1 MLHARVVRVSENVAD
16 GCSVRSETADTRN
29 AAIRRGSGEDKRK
42 ATIEI
47 ASACWHVTALRDGIT
62 REHLTTGGV
71 NKPDSRRIYDVVGIS
86 LRTGRRGDLR
96 QTAPASIR
104 AGRRQAGGRKRR
116 GKGSVRESSGVV
128 DIAKVRRSRA
138 VVCREFCNERLCES
152 VGIQPRPTWR
162 STYIHILDATH
173 DDTLAVRDEASGT
186 RHRAHGVSGDHFP
199 VGYKSVGA
207 IQAGEAVLATGGR
220 WLNTGAGTTAGS
232 APKSHSYG
240 KGDEEAFHRTPRSAS
255 FWACD
260 KTEAGVIKKPVVF
273 RTATACAPFCTMR
286 AAKYVLS
293 PRASG

>member
-47 ASACWHVTALRDGIT
+47 ASACWRVTALRDGIT

-96 QTAPASIR
+96 QTAPASIW

-116 GKGSVRESSGVV
+116 GKGSVRESSVVV

-138 VVCREFCNERLCES
+138 VVCREFSNERLWES
-152 VGIQPRPTWR
+152 VGIQPREIEDIGSTGYNGGHWGAAYGRILKDKVAAAGGKLR
-162 STYIHILDATH
+162 SSRRFID
-173 DDTLAVRDEASGT
+173 
-186 RHRAHGVSGDHFP
+186 
-199 VGYKSVGA
+199 
-207 IQAGEAVLATGGR
+207 Q
-220 WLNTGAGTTAGS
+220 
-232 APKSHSYG
+232 
-240 KGDEEAFHRTPRSAS
+240 
-255 FWACD
+255 
-260 KTEAGVIKKPVVF
+260 
-273 RTATACAPFCTMR
+273 
-286 AAKYVLS
+286 
-293 PRASG
+293 